1 MGGLWIALTVTFMTK
16 KLEFTRGE
24 KYFYKFVT
32 EIELLKRFKNASADL
47 LKRSWL
53 NYRTKKYKSENIKE
67 VLKNERLLEKSVR
80 EIRRLKEKAR
90 KYNDKGSMLNLEL
103 TDQVGDDRMPSY
115 ANLNVQINHL
125 EKKVN
130 KIELNIDLIGQKVNK
145 IFDLLNK

>member
-1 MGGLWIALTVTFMTK
+1 
-16 KLEFTRGE
+16 
-24 KYFYKFVT
+24 
-32 EIELLKRFKNASADL
+32 
-47 LKRSWL
+47 
-53 NYRTKKYKSENIKE
+53 
-67 VLKNERLLEKSVR
+67 
-80 EIRRLKEKAR
+80 
-90 KYNDKGSMLNLEL
+90 MLNLEL